1 MKIGLVDFGS
11 KRIIMDQNIPHLG
24 LAYVA
29 AVLELH
35 GHQIHML
42 DSNQAGRK
50 VTEEFISNTYDVIGL
65 SATSFTYNQTNE
77 FAAKMRSHNKEAIIV
92 IGGPHVAIGM
102 ETVLDSPSFD
112 YAVCGEGEYT
122 MLDLV
127 TILEKSRQPKC
138 DDLYAIKGLIFRDK
152 GKPVATPRRQRI
164 NSLDELPFPA
174 FHLLQMEHY
183 GFYPLL
189 TSRGCPFG
197 CSFCSIKAIW
207 GTLWTHRSVD
217 NIIQEIE
224 YARGKL
230 HWEKKP
236 FNLIDDSFNV
246 VPKRVMEFC
255 ERLIESGLNI
265 LWFSSGFRA
274 DRVPYELAC
283 KMKESGCIGVSVGIE
298 SSNDETLKRIKKG
311 ETIDQITEGCRNLS
325 RAGIPVQAQFMI
337 GNPGDTF
344 ETVKASIQYAK
355 KENISEAAFYL
366 ALPYPKTALWDY
378 VKNNGRF
385 LEKDYTEF
393 HHFSD
398 APVFDTPEFSKE
410 ERIKAYKLAR
420 KLALQTKL
428 KRELKSKLE
437 RFRRLDFH
445 DLDLKRVLN
454 AIARICKYSADL
466 ALGKKEKV

>member
-298 SSNDETLKRIKKG
+298 SSNDETLKR
-311 ETIDQITEGCRNLS
+311 RN
-325 RAGIPVQAQFMI
+325 P
-337 GNPGDTF
+337 
-344 ETVKASIQYAK
+344 E
-355 KENISEAAFYL
+355 
-366 ALPYPKTALWDY
+366 
-378 VKNNGRF
+378 KN
-385 LEKDYTEF
+385 
-393 HHFSD
+393 
-398 APVFDTPEFSKE
+398 
-410 ERIKAYKLAR
+410 
-420 KLALQTKL
+420 
-428 KRELKSKLE
+428 
-437 RFRRLDFH
+437 
-445 DLDLKRVLN
+445 
-454 AIARICKYSADL
+454 
-466 ALGKKEKV
+466 